1 MHDRKLPP
9 AAIKLF
15 VKDVFGADDE
25 NGIHHEGLVD
35 CHTEDEFQI
44 KLAEIKHLWDD
55 LELQN
60 GLEPQ
65 FHAWF
70 GKYKAENFC
79 SSTLRGVR
87 EKAGLGCP
95 PHPYYTNSNE
105 SMNRAIK
112 EKTQWKK
119 SQLPE
124 FLDRMKELVCEQQCE
139 LEKAVIGTGEY
150 ILKERFKGLEVS
162 QTAWSR
168 MNEDQRLHY
177 VKRYNRWKLGDEISK
192 ASGKGKERKKS
203 YHGDLS
209 PTPEVVAEMLSM
221 PLLTVQCIWKKA
233 SDLSADST
241 AIAPMPG
248 GGGKDCFVLS
258 HSSTRPHAVTAR
270 GETYQCDSRC
280 MHFSSL
286 SISANTVA
294 AAIKQGSLSAFIH
307 NLNLKKTKPNL
318 FHLSR
323 HGMPLGAGR
332 KGGIPPRR
340 KRQQKTTFVEND
352 ETALASQLHYSIMS
366 NSATPPMPCNPTHA
380 LQPHPCLATPPMPKK
395 RSHVGS
401 LQSSQ
406 VQPGPSCPPTTGQL
420 QPGPSCPPTTGQ
432 VHPGPSCPP
441 TTGQVQ
447 PGPSCPPTTG
457 QVQPGPSCPP
467 TTGQVQP
474 GLMPWNPR
482 ADSI

>member
-1 MHDRKLPP
+1 MEQCKSAEKENRFVQEVTCAPEPMAVLATEQQLTDIERFCCSPGEFCILGIDPTFDLGDFSATPIVYQNLLVVNTKGQSPWVLGPILVHYKKEFRNYNFFLSTLVGLRRSLANVQAVGTDGEKSLIDAIHHQFQNPLQLRCFKHLKGNIERHLHDRKLPP

-70 GKYKAENFC
+70 GKYKAEDFC

-105 SMNRAIK
+105 SMNRVIK

-248 GGGKDCFVLS
+248 GGGQGLFC
-258 HSSTRPHAVTAR
+258 
-270 GETYQCDSRC
+270 
-280 MHFSSL
+280 
-286 SISANTVA
+286 TVP
-294 AAIKQGSLSAFIH
+294 FIH
-307 NLNLKKTKPNL
+307 KASCCNC
-318 FHLSR
+318 SR
-323 HGMPLGAGR
+323 
-332 KGGIPPRR
+332 
-340 KRQQKTTFVEND
+340 
-352 ETALASQLHYSIMS
+352 
-366 NSATPPMPCNPTHA
+366 
-380 LQPHPCLATPPMPKK
+380 
-395 RSHVGS
+395 
-401 LQSSQ
+401 
-406 VQPGPSCPPTTGQL
+406 
-420 QPGPSCPPTTGQ
+420 
-432 VHPGPSCPP
+432 
-441 TTGQVQ
+441 
-447 PGPSCPPTTG
+447 
-457 QVQPGPSCPP
+457 
-467 TTGQVQP
+467 
-474 GLMPWNPR
+474 
-482 ADSI
+482 